1 MRPRRVVITGL
12 GLVTPV
18 GIGAEA
24 VWNAL
29 LEKRGGVKR
38 ITAFDQSQ
46 FPSQLGGQI
55 ESLVVSN
62 YVPKAYRKSTKVMA
76 RDIEIAVAAA
86 HEAAKDAGL
95 KTKCLVERGEVE
107 GPSNVDSTR
116 FGANIGAGLIC
127 ADLCE
132 LAGALSTAVDEK
144 GRVHIRKWAS
154 EGMN

>member
-107 GPSNVDSTR
+107 GPSNWTPPASGPTSAR
-116 FGANIGAGLIC
+116 GSSC

-132 LAGALSTAVDEK
+132 PGRGIEHGRGRKGASSHSQVGPPKA
-144 GRVHIRKWAS
+144 
-154 EGMN
+154 